1 MLTYADAPLLL
12 GEHAEAGIVG
22 IVSDILSYPADV
34 LQLREALPRR
44 CALRDWQ
51 VSVKKKFLFFFTEA
65 CCLCRLCKKKK
76 TVP

>member
-1 MLTYADAPLLL
+1 MLAYADAPLLL

-51 VSVKKKFLFFFTEA
+51 V
-65 CCLCRLCKKKK
+65 RLL
-76 TVP
+76 PLPPL